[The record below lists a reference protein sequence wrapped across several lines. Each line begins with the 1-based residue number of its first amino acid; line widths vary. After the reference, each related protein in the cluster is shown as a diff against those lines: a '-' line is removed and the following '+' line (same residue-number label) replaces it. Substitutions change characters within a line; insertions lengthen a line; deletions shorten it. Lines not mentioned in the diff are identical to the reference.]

1 MYTFS
6 SRGEGV
12 VAAIVGEL
20 VRLGSH
26 RERQRERERERER
39 ELGAFRKRNALLL
52 CTGHV

>member
-26 RERQRERERERER
+26 RERQREREGGEE
-39 ELGAFRKRNALLL
+39 ELGLDLEIWRRE
-52 CTGHV
+52 V